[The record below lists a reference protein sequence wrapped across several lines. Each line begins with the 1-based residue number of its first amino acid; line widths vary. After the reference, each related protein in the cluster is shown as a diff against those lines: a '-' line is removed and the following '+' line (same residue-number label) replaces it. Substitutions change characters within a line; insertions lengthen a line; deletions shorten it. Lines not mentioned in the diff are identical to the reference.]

1 MLDYTK
7 SFIEEQFPVSKISKE
22 SYKERKAGSDQ
33 TLTCL
38 GKWWGRKPLV
48 LVRAT
53 ILGCLLPVSGDK
65 KKDREVFQ
73 ELMGMNPGQL
83 IKRKNKPIPSKSELS
98 FEEMSYDE
106 KLAYCLRPEQAGDKL
121 INWDIVNEHL
131 ETKAYTTPQLIEE
144 LSQKKYGH
152 KITVGD
158 AFSGGGSIP
167 FEAARMGCNA
177 YGSDLNPLAGLLS
190 WADIHIVGASK
201 EKSNEY
207 RAFLEKVFDKTCEEI
222 DSLEVE
228 SNEEGQIAKYYLY
241 CNEVICPECG
251 HRVPL
256 LPTRVI
262 SDKYKTI
269 VNLIPDKK
277 NGFDFDVEM
286 YVTPQ
291 KMKEAKDGTIVKG
304 YVVCPHCKNKTS
316 IETIR
321 GGQGAP
327 NLRRWGKTD
336 WKPQHGDVLQERLYA
351 IKAVKLKD
359 ESRREEFRKKPGPV
373 TDATFGESFY
383 LSPTPSDLER
393 EKKVEDY
400 IASHFDE
407 WQEKGYIPSNM
418 IISGVETDRIAREKG
433 WTYWH
438 QLFSPRQLMFIG
450 LLMKNIDDMAQTNEE
465 IVNGI
470 CNLNCLID
478 YYSKLCRWS
487 STGDKSNN
495 VFYNQALNTFVNWAT
510 RTTYGGYELFTNFPR
525 IYTINSESKIT
536 IKDARN
542 INDMCDLWITDPP
555 YADAVNYDELSEYFL
570 AWDSALIKKAFPDW
584 YTDSKRALAVRGTG
598 ATFNN
603 PMAEIYHTLALNMP
617 DNGMQV
623 VMFTHQDVKVWAELS
638 MVLWAAGL
646 QVTSAWCIQTETDS
660 GLKQGNY
667 VQGTVLL
674 VLRKRQDKGLVFQ
687 DELFQEIR
695 DEVRSMIDSM
705 REIDEKDNPDFND
718 NDYLLAAYGAA
729 LKVLT
734 SYSEIEGVNVEYEL
748 TKARDSKEESPVTKI
763 INQAK
768 TEAFNYLVPAGIDSL
783 EWSRLSPAERFFIK
797 GFEAN
802 MNGINSIGTFQ
813 EFARSFGVNDYTDM
827 MGDIKANKARLKTP
841 MEFANRATC
850 PDFENTVTR
859 QCLLAVY
866 LSMKEDNALEGR
878 NYLRSYYEKDNEYWD
893 LRNRICKI
901 LLFIL
906 RARGNENMSLWA
918 DSLDKVE
925 FLMNSIKNDML

>member
-7 SFIEEQFPVSKISKE
+7 SFIEEQFPVSKVSKE

-48 LVRAT
+48 LVRST
-53 ILGCLLPVSGDK
+53 ILGCLLPVSDDK
-65 KKDREVFQ
+65 KKDRLVFQ
-73 ELMGMNPGQL
+73 ELMGMNPHQL
-83 IKRKNKPIPSKSELS
+83 LERKNKPIPTRSELTY
-98 FEEMSYDE
+98 EEMSYDQ
-106 KLAYCLRPEQAGDKL
+106 KLTYCLRPEQAGDKL
-121 INWDIVNEHL
+121 INWDMVNKHL
-131 ETKAYTTPQLIEE
+131 KTNAHTTSELIEE
-144 LSQKKYGH
+144 LSQKRFGH
-152 KITVGD
+152 KATIGD
-158 AFSGGGSIP
+158 SFSGGGSIP

-190 WADIHIVGASK
+190 WADIHIVGASE
-201 EKSNEY
+201 EKSTEY
-207 RAFLEKVFDKTCEEI
+207 RAFLERVFDKTCKEI
-222 DSLEVE
+222 DALKVE
-228 SNEEGQIAKYYLY
+228 SNKEGQIAKYYLY
-241 CNEVICPECG
+241 CNEVVCPECG
-251 HRVPL
+251 QRVPL

-269 VNLIPDKK
+269 VNLIPDKT
-277 NGFDFDVEM
+277 NGYDFEVKMNSSAQD
-286 YVTPQ
+286 
-291 KMKEAKDGTIVKG
+291 MKEAKDGTIVKG

-327 NLRRWGKTD
+327 NLRRWSKSD
-336 WKPQHGDVLQERLYA
+336 WKPKQDDVLQERLYA
-351 IKAVKLKD
+351 IKAVKLRN
-359 ESRREEFRKKPGPV
+359 EERREEFRKKPGPV
-373 TDATFGESFY
+373 TDATFGDSFY

-400 IASHFDE
+400 IEAHFDE
-407 WQEKGYIPSNM
+407 WQEKGYIPSNE
-418 IISGVETDRIAREKG
+418 IISGVETDRISREKG

-438 QLFSPRQLMFIG
+438 QLFSPRHLMFIG
-450 LLMKNIDDMAQTNEE
+450 LLMKNIDEMAENNDER
-465 IVNGI
+465 VAGI
-470 CNLNCLID
+470 CGINNTVNRF
-478 YYSKLCRWS
+478 SKLSIW
-487 STGDKSNN
+487 DKSCDKGAL
-495 VFYNQALNTFVNWAT
+495 VFSNQALNTLNNWNV
-510 RTTYGGYELFTNFPR
+510 RSTYNGYELFAFNWQKYPFSTN
-525 IYTINSESKIT
+525 TKIT

-542 INDMCDLWITDPP
+542 IHDVCDIWITDPP

-570 AWDSALIKKAFPDW
+570 AWDSALIKKAFPQW
-584 YTDSKRALAVRGTG
+584 YTDSKRSLAVRGTG

-660 GLKQGNY
+660 GLKKGNY

-674 VLRKRQDKGLVFQ
+674 VLRKRQEKGLVFQ

-695 DEVRSMIDSM
+695 EEVRNMIDSM
-705 REIDEKDNPDFND
+705 RAIDEKDNPDFND

-734 SYSEIEGVNVEYEL
+734 SYSEIDGVNVEYEL
-748 TKARDSKEESPVTKI
+748 TQARDAREESPVTRI

-768 TEAFNYLVPAGIDSL
+768 TEAFNYLVPNGIDSL
-783 EWSRLSPAERFFIK
+783 EWSRLAPSERFFIK
-797 GFEAN
+797 AFEAN
-802 MNGINSIGTFQ
+802 MNGLNTIGTFQ
-813 EFARSFGVNDYTDM
+813 EFARSFGVNDYTEM
-827 MGDIKANKARLKTP
+827 MGDVRANNARIKTP
-841 MEFANRATC
+841 MEFANKTTC
-850 PDFENTVTR
+850 PAFEETVTR
-859 QCLLAVY
+859 QCLLAIY
-866 LSMKEDNALEGR
+866 LAIKEDNALEGR

-893 LRNRICKI
+893 LRSKMCKI
-901 LLFIL
+901 LSFIA
-906 RARGNENMSLWA
+906 RARGNENMAPWA
-918 DSLDKVE
+918 NTIDKAE
-925 FLMNSIKNDML
+925 LLMNSIKNDML